1 MEALAYYANQSP
13 ITDPGEMARHLGDL
27 PHDLAG
33 LQRIAR
39 GLVLHYRADNPS
51 AHGIPENRLTEVD
64 SRDAETMLQR
74 LLELDSRPLT
84 QPRPPQTRLLGCCH
98 DCTVLYLTMARQLR
112 IPARARVGFATYFVP
127 GLNLDHEVAE
137 VWDAGQARWRLVDP
151 SSATTTPTPA
161 TAFRWTRRMCPEIAS
176 WSPAPHGRRAA
187 QVRQIRRRFWSIQ
200 GSMSRT
206 RGAGPTCATTSS
218 MTWLP

>member
-64 SRDAETMLQR
+64 SR
-74 LLELDSRPLT
+74 PLA
-84 QPRPPQTRLLGCCH
+84 QPRPPQTRLLGCCR

-127 GLNLDHEVAE
+127 GPNLDHEVAE

-151 SSATTTPTPA
+151 ELGDDHADPSDGFQVDPQDV
-161 TAFRWTRRMCPEIAS
+161 PEIAS
-176 WSPAPHGRRAA
+176 WSPARHGRRAA

-206 RGAGPTCATTSS
+206 RRAGPTCVTTSS